1 MKTIHASAEHEQS
14 MSSEDTLLALK
25 KQIFGQK
32 HNRGKK
38 SKKRER
44 FLPASREAPRKS
56 AEDRMNDFL
65 LSR

>member
-1 MKTIHASAEHEQS
+1 MRTIHASAEHEQS

-25 KQIFGQK
+25 KQIFAKKQK
-32 HNRGKK
+32 KGKK
-38 SKKRER
+38 AKKRET
-44 FLPASREAPRKS
+44 FLPASRTAPRKS